1 MSSPPPAAAAVPP
14 RLFYHPAYWCHSCDM
29 SIGLPPSP
37 TPNALL
43 CPHCH
48 RDSLEQMD
56 MDDSD
61 SPPAA
66 PPRTAFSMD
75 NASAAATFAP
85 DDNFL
90 LNSPYLHRLIHHLTA
105 TSAVANPRSDPA
117 PKSSIDSLQE
127 VSITAESDP
136 TMLCPVCKDPFVV
149 DSVAKLMPCKHT
161 YHSDCIVPWLEIN
174 NSCPVCRFK
183 LPPAVEDGR
192 AENEGNGYVGH
203 VRLEELVDDEVD
215 LFGFRNTL
223 RHIARRHRWNDEG
236 NIGSGS
242 EGNFFSPTQI
252 AEVEERGGGNSER
265 ENSVETVSSWPR
277 WPAEERGSGGGGN
290 AAGAGDAFS
299 RS

>member
-1 MSSPPPAAAAVPP
+1 MSASPSTTVP

-48 RDSLEQMD
+48 RDSLEQME
-56 MDDSD
+56 MEDSITPP
-61 SPPAA
+61 SPA
-66 PPRTAFSMD
+66 PRDPFSVD
-75 NASAAATFAP
+75 QTSAATFTP
-85 DDNFL
+85 SDDNFL
-90 LNSPYLHRLIHHLTA
+90 LTSPYLHRLIHHLTT
-105 TSAVANPRSDPA
+105 TSAAANPRSDPA
-117 PKSSIDSLQE
+117 PKSSIESLQE
-127 VSITAESDP
+127 VTITLESDP

-149 DSVAKLMPCKHT
+149 NSVVKMMPCKHT

-183 LPPAVEDGR
+183 LPTGEEGTM
-192 AENEGNGYVGH
+192 ENGGEGYVRS
-203 VRLEELVDDEVD
+203 VRLEELVDDEAD
-215 LFGFRNTL
+215 LYGFRNTL

-242 EGNFFSPTQI
+242 EGNLFSPTQI
-252 AEVEERGGGNSER
+252 GEVQRGDRVLER

-277 WPAEERGSGGGGN
+277 WQVEDRGGGGGGN
-290 AAGAGDAFS
+290 DDSDAFA